1 MSDNKTVAKDYRLYI
16 LILQIIAVAVILFAA
31 LLIRFFG
38 GKFYNKLS
46 VIYHDR
52 FDEVT
57 NVTEVT
63 EPKNPKEEI
72 DDSSSSNAENT
83 ESETEQK
90 AEEDNK
96 ETAVKT
102 EAISVSNNVNTL
114 AWPVNGKVVSP
125 FGYRNDPF
133 TNEYKMH
140 NGIDIAAESGTDISA
155 AFKGEVLKTGYS
167 QTYGYYVIISHSETL
182 NTLYA
187 HCSKIYA
194 KEGDEVLKGDVIAA
208 IGSTGRST
216 GPHLHFE
223 VRIADKKVNP
233 VLLLSK
239 RAEV

>member
-38 GKFYNKLS
+38 GQFYSKLS

-194 KEGDEVLKGDVIAA
+194 KEGDKVLKGDVIAA
-208 IGSTGRST
+208 VGSTGRST